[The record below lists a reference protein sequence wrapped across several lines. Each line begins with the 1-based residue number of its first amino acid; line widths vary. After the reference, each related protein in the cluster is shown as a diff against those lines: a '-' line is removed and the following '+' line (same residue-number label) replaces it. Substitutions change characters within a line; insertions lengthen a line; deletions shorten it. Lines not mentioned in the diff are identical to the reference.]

1 LFDKYVYM
9 DYNSTTPVDS
19 EVVKSMLPYF
29 NERFGNAASRHHFGN
44 IASAASEHSRKQISG
59 LINCSPK
66 EIIFT
71 SGATESNNLALKGI
85 VESNFRK
92 NINIVTTEIEH
103 SSILDV
109 CESLNASGVTIKYVK
124 PNTYGIVEPEDIE
137 SAIDD
142 NTVLVSVMTA
152 NNEIGTIQPIP
163 EIGQICKSRNVLF
176 HTDAVQAFGK
186 IPLNVEEFC
195 IDLMSISAHKIYG
208 PKGTGALYISGRKKF
223 KLSEQIN
230 GGGHERG
237 YRSGTLNTP
246 GIVGFG
252 KAAEIAKA
260 RMFADYQKETVQ
272 RDILIENFLKK
283 ISFTYL
289 NGSKEKRLPN
299 NVNISFE
306 GIESSV
312 LLSQLNNIALSSGSA
327 CSSATLQPSH
337 VLKAIGK
344 SDAQV
349 KSAIRFGIGRET
361 SDEEIMF
368 VIEKVVEA
376 VNRLRR

>member
-1 LFDKYVYM
+1 M

-19 EVVKSMLPYF
+19 EVIKSMLPYF
-29 NERFGNAASRHHFGN
+29 NERFGNAASKHHFGN
-44 IASAASEHSRKQISG
+44 VASAAVEHSRKQISV
-59 LINCSPK
+59 LINCIPK

-85 VESNFRK
+85 VEANFRK
-92 NINIVTTEIEH
+92 NINIVTPEIEH

-124 PNTYGIVEPEDIE
+124 PNSYGIVEPEDID

-163 EIGQICKSRNVLF
+163 EIGKICKSRNVLF

-186 IPLNVEEFC
+186 IYIDVEEYG

-208 PKGTGALYISGRKKF
+208 PKGIGALYISGRKKS

-260 RMFADYQKETVQ
+260 RMSADYQKEIVQ
-272 RDILIENFLKK
+272 RDMLIENFLKR

-306 GIESSV
+306 GVESGV

-327 CSSATLQPSH
+327 CASATLQPSH

-361 SDEEIMF
+361 SNEEIMF
-368 VIEKVVEA
+368 VIEKVIEA
-376 VNRLRR
+376 VKSLRN